1 MQQDQPSLRAAL
13 SPSALRAALIPRRP
27 VFANPWDS
35 SVDMFACCL
44 AVGVGN
50 PLLLYCGGEL
60 MSSIFGFGSRW
71 HLGVFM
77 AAALV
82 GTAGF
87 ITIVGRERTRLSVDV
102 LAITAWVLLGLV
114 VAPILGLGL
123 STVAAIV
130 SYAVLLLVVFV
141 YVFRVGRWETAF
153 LHTVSWPL
161 TWSLL
166 GLFFAFCAYR
176 LILYQ

>member
-1 MQQDQPSLRAAL
+1 
-13 SPSALRAALIPRRP
+13 
-27 VFANPWDS
+27 
-35 SVDMFACCL
+35 MFACCL
-44 AVGVGN
+44 AVGVAN
-50 PLLLYCGGEL
+50 PLLLYFGGEL

-102 LAITAWVLLGLV
+102 LAIAAWILLGLV

-123 STVAAIV
+123 STVAALV
-130 SYAVLLLVVFV
+130 SYAVLLLLVFV
-141 YVFRVGRWETAF
+141 YVLGFGRWATAF
-153 LHTVSWPL
+153 LHTVSWPV